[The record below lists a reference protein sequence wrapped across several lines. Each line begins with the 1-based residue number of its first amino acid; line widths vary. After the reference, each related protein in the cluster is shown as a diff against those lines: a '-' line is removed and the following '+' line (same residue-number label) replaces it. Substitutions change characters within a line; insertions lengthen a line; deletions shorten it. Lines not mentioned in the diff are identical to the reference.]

1 MTFFYDLNKKLDGIR
16 AKPETT
22 HQQLNERDEGK
33 PGKNFEKIAKDA
45 GERYGSEAAG
55 KRVAGFVRNKLRD
68 QGKLEEEGFP
78 RIQAAREKYGDDGL
92 EALRKKKAAG
102 ASKKTMQATRKQYD
116 KYDESIE
123 DRLKDL
129 DPKNP
134 VNIPAYQ
141 RKAAEQGGRN
151 TDNKKASQV
160 PATEGFFGD
169 VGSAA
174 VRGFKEIGKEI
185 GLVKEPGA
193 AAPEPQTPQSR
204 SAGPRFSG
212 GQRQVTPMPKSLRGG
227 PRFSGGGGYTGK
239 GVKEEDSAAMTP
251 KQKSFAKLAP
261 PADKITFADKIA
273 GAKKEVDE
281 MLGDVAAEAMKGA
294 LRGGQKKLDKNDN
307 GRLDANDFAMLR
319 AGKDKSKEMEEGWDD
334 MLKAADERRR
344 DSMRTGEK
352 TQGHKGEIERTATG
366 IRHTR
371 RYDPKTGETDAG
383 DDASTSGEK
392 RGRGRPKG
400 SKASIGA
407 KGPSGKSKLMTRES
421 SQQELDE
428 AIAKLEAAGYT
439 VEKAPPGAKAE
450 RMVKHIKAGYADDG
464 KITDRERGIAYAT
477 AWKAKK
483 AGKVEEESDEQ
494 RDEKAEKAGRRVAQD
509 IEYDEK
515 VKDKIHGK
523 KRGSEDDTAEKA
535 GKKVT
540 KDIEYDEKKKKVKE
554 QGGAETPTASSGFSF
569 GKGIYDSINHE
580 LETMIAESM
589 NISMNMNTD
598 ANGGP
603 SRSLTVTATDDD
615 AMKLGQLL
623 KNAGL
628 GGDHD
633 MGNNGAAEV
642 EIHGA
647 EDIADRIRQALGG
660 DHEEVDEAYG
670 DTAVDEN
677 NPDFPTNTEYNSDAL
692 QYSGGLNKPKT
703 DVAGDGQTTIPNTA
717 VHIQDQDELRRL
729 REMAGIK
736 KKAVDEEKT
745 EEGNLFTK
753 GLADDDVQVGEKI
766 PGTNA
771 IKKKDIDEGIL
782 AATANLWKEYK
793 GQYGV

>member
-45 GERYGSEAAG
+45 AERYGSKAAG
-55 KRVAGFVRNKLRD
+55 ERVAGAVRNKLAD
-68 QGKLEEEGFP
+68 QGKLEEEGMS
-78 RIQAAREKYGDDGL
+78 RAAKGYEKYGKEGM
-92 EALRKKKAAG
+92 EALAKAGREGRALDPIR
-102 ASKKTMQATRKQYD
+102 AKYD
-116 KYDESIE
+116 KYDEGIE
-123 DRLKDL
+123 DRIGDL
-129 DPKNP
+129 DMTNP
-134 VNIPAYQ
+134 VNQPAYQ
-141 RKAAEQGGRN
+141 RKAAAQGG
-151 TDNKKASQV
+151 AA
-160 PATEGFFGD
+160 PATK
-169 VGSAA
+169 SI
-174 VRGFKEIGKEI
+174 IGKRRE
-185 GLVKEPGA
+185 GY
-193 AAPEPQTPQSR
+193 
-204 SAGPRFSG
+204 PRMSG
-212 GQRQVTPMPKSLRGG
+212 GAPVPEMPKSREGY

-239 GVKEEDSAAMTP
+239 GVN
-251 KQKSFAKLAP
+251 
-261 PADKITFADKIA
+261 FADKIA

-294 LRGGQKKLDKNDN
+294 LRGGQKKLDKNHN

-319 AGKDKSKEMEEGWDD
+319 AGKDKSKEMDEGWDD

-352 TQGHKGEIERTATG
+352 TQGHKGEIEKTATG

-371 RYDPKTGETDAG
+371 RYDAKTGETDVG
-383 DDASTSGEK
+383 DDNAASGEK

-464 KITDRERGIAYAT
+464 KITDREKGIAYAT

-494 RDEKAEKAGRRVAQD
+494 RDKKAEKAGRRVAQD

-523 KRGSEDDTAEKA
+523 KRGSEDDRAEKA

>member
-1 MTFFYDLNKKLDGIR
+1 
-16 AKPETT
+16 
-22 HQQLNERDEGK
+22 
-33 PGKNFEKIAKDA
+33 
-45 GERYGSEAAG
+45 
-55 KRVAGFVRNKLRD
+55 
-68 QGKLEEEGFP
+68 
-78 RIQAAREKYGDDGL
+78 
-92 EALRKKKAAG
+92 
-102 ASKKTMQATRKQYD
+102 
-116 KYDESIE
+116 
-123 DRLKDL
+123 
-129 DPKNP
+129 
-134 VNIPAYQ
+134 
-141 RKAAEQGGRN
+141 
-151 TDNKKASQV
+151 
-160 PATEGFFGD
+160 
-169 VGSAA
+169 
-174 VRGFKEIGKEI
+174 
-185 GLVKEPGA
+185 
-193 AAPEPQTPQSR
+193 
-204 SAGPRFSG
+204 
-212 GQRQVTPMPKSLRGG
+212 
-227 PRFSGGGGYTGK
+227 
-239 GVKEEDSAAMTP
+239 
-251 KQKSFAKLAP
+251 
-261 PADKITFADKIA
+261 
-273 GAKKEVDE
+273 
-281 MLGDVAAEAMKGA
+281 
-294 LRGGQKKLDKNDN
+294 
-307 GRLDANDFAMLR
+307 
-319 AGKDKSKEMEEGWDD
+319 
-334 MLKAADERRR
+334 
-344 DSMRTGEK
+344 
-352 TQGHKGEIERTATG
+352 
-366 IRHTR
+366 
-371 RYDPKTGETDAG
+371 
-383 DDASTSGEK
+383 
-392 RGRGRPKG
+392 
-400 SKASIGA
+400 
-407 KGPSGKSKLMTRES
+407 MTRES

-677 NPDFPTNTEYNSDAL
+677 NPDFPTNTEYNSDSL